1 MAIYLIV
8 GQPRH
13 GKSQFAVS
21 LAHAIHEN
29 NLKFEKKLDGV
40 NEEIENSIREVYSD
54 IDGHSEKTDYIH
66 QAPSDWREVPNNS
79 IIFMDEI
86 HERPEY
92 CDSDGKLSQNPMI
105 VELTKHGHTNKDI
118 YLMTQDPQRLNK
130 GIRALVQKMYLVKRP
145 IQNPNFATIYEFSRW
160 LRDPWQA
167 AESERSV
174 KYQDSY
180 KFFYKQKWQDMYTS
194 ASAHTSIKFRIQRKF
209 IFAIIAIICLFSLSY
224 FLFMKSGG
232 DKLARNAIGGLTG
245 EQLDAQPKNNDN
257 SPDVNGKSDS
267 ISNLSRPIPIDQA
280 NLSLECR
287 KGVNVEKP
295 ECIEWFNNLSK
306 NNNSID
312 QSGRVAQ
319 AVSYNPNNPF
329 DTEEIQNQITYEVS
343 AKPVFSGCMKT
354 NKGYV
359 AYTQQGT
366 KLNVSA
372 QDCRNLIQ
380 NNDRPFNYFAKEEK
394 PIEAKIDQDSNYKKS
409 VNETMAR
416 FENEKMYKSENAQ
429 VSVEPIP
436 KGSETR
442 LITGVNSL

>member
-29 NLKFEKKLDGV
+29 NLKFQKKLDGG
-40 NEEIENSIREVYSD
+40 NEELENSIREVYSD
-54 IDGHSEKTDYIH
+54 IEGHAEKTDYINK
-66 QAPSDWREVPNNS
+66 APVDWRVVPNNS

-86 HERPEY
+86 HKRPEY
-92 CDSDGKLSQNPMI
+92 CDSDGKLSQNKMI
-105 VELTKHGHTNKDI
+105 VDLTTHGHQNKDI

-130 GIRALVQKMYLVKRP
+130 GIRALVEKMYLVKRP
-145 IQNPNFATIYEFSRW
+145 IQKPNFATIYEFERW

-167 AESERSV
+167 AVSERSV

-180 KFFYKQKWQDMYTS
+180 KFFYKKKWQDMYTS
-194 ASAHTSIKFRIQRKF
+194 ASAHTSINFKIQRKF
-209 IFAIIAIICLFSLSY
+209 IYAIIAIICLFSLSY

-245 EQLDAQPKNNDN
+245 EQVQQEQKQEPVNATNTAQQTETTSSGLVGDLN
-257 SPDVNGKSDS
+257 
-267 ISNLSRPIPIDQA
+267 Q
-280 NLSLECR
+280 ECR

-295 ECIEWFNNLSK
+295 ECVEWFNNLSK
-306 NNNSID
+306 NNNSIN

-319 AVSYNPNNPF
+319 AVSYNPNNPY
-329 DTEEIQNQITYEVS
+329 DDAILDQITYEVS

-372 QDCRNLIQ
+372 QDCRNLIE
-380 NNDRPFNYFAKEEK
+380 NNDRPFNYFADKQEMK
-394 PIEAKIDQDSNYKKS
+394 PVEQSQDDHYKKAYLE
-409 VNETMAR
+409 NIAR
-416 FENEKMYKSENAQ
+416 LDAERYVKAKDAVVKSEQ
-429 VSVEPIP
+429 IP
-436 KGSETR
+436 LGTPVPKD
-442 LITGVNSL
+442 ITGANSL

>member
-8 GQPRH
+8 AQPRH
-13 GKSQFAVS
+13 GKSQFVVS
-21 LAHAIHEN
+21 LADGIHQQ
-29 NLKFEKKLDGV
+29 NLKFKKKVDDG
-40 NEEIENSIREVYSD
+40 NEELENSIREIYSD
-54 IDGHSEKTDYIH
+54 IEGHAEKTDYINK
-66 QAPSDWREVPNNS
+66 APVDWREVPNNS
-79 IIFMDEI
+79 IVIMDEI
-86 HERPEY
+86 HKRPEY

-105 VELTKHGHTNKDI
+105 VDLTTHGHQNKDI
-118 YLMTQDPQRLNK
+118 YLITQDPQRLNK
-130 GIRALVQKMYLVKRP
+130 GIRALVEKMYLVKRP
-145 IQNPNFATIYEFSRW
+145 IQRPNFATIYEFERW

-167 AESERSV
+167 AASERSV

-180 KFFYKQKWQDMYTS
+180 KFFYKKKWQDMYTS
-194 ASAHTSIKFRIQRKF
+194 ASAHTSINFKIQRKF
-209 IFAIIAIICLFSLSY
+209 IYAIIAIICLFSLSY

-245 EQLDAQPKNNDN
+245 EQVQQEQKQESANATNTAQPIETN
-257 SPDVNGKSDS
+257 SPGLVGDLN
-267 ISNLSRPIPIDQA
+267 Q
-280 NLSLECR
+280 ECR

-329 DTEEIQNQITYEVS
+329 DTEIQNQITYEVS

-394 PIEAKIDQDSNYKKS
+394 PIEAKIDQDANYKKS
-409 VNETMAR
+409 VNEAMTR
-416 FENEKMYKSENAQ
+416 FENEKMYKSQNAQ
-429 VSVEPIP
+429 VTQEQIP
-436 KGSETR
+436 LGSETR
-442 LITGVNSL
+442 LITGANSL